1 MAKTEKKQ
9 NFLQGAAVLAAGVAL
24 VKLIGAI
31 FKIPLGNLLTGEGFG
46 YFNIAYSVYNVL
58 LVISTAGLP
67 VAVSKLVAEAGAQ
80 NRRADISRVIR
91 AALTTFLL
99 VGAVGSIGMFVFAQQ
114 IANLMKSSGA
124 VHTIRMLSP
133 AVFGVALMSVYRGY
147 YQGMSNM
154 YPTAISQVLEA
165 LAKLLVGFVAAW
177 ILTRRGDPQSIAAAG
192 AVAGVTSGTIL
203 GAVFLL
209 MKRAFDRGEPISG
222 EPTMS
227 QREAVRRLLAIAVPI
242 TIGSGAL
249 ALTNFI
255 DTTLVMRRLQ
265 DAAGF
270 TEDEATWLFG
280 AYGLSQTMFNF
291 PSAFIVPFASSV
303 VPAVAAALAV
313 GDGKTAS
320 RTIETS
326 LRITSLLA
334 LPAAAGLSILA
345 GPILNLLFAAR
356 PDEVAA
362 ATVPLNILAIAV
374 FFNSVVL
381 LTNAIL
387 QSLGKVRVPVYT
399 MLVGAV
405 IKIGTNW
412 VLVGQRAIN
421 IKGAPIGTCL
431 CYFVIM
437 SLNLIIIL
445 RSVKPRPNLL
455 RTFARPL
462 LATLI
467 MAACTWAA
475 YGIFCR
481 FISWRIAVLA
491 AIVVA
496 VAVYFVVVILLRAV
510 TRDDVLMLPKG
521 EKIAKL
527 LRLS

>member
-1 MAKTEKKQ
+1 MAKEQKQ

-24 VKLIGAI
+24 VKVIGAF

-58 LVISTAGLP
+58 LIISTAGLP
-67 VAVSKLVAEAGAQ
+67 VAVSKLVAEANAQ
-80 NRRADISRVIR
+80 NRSADIKRVIR
-91 AALTTFLL
+91 SALITFLAI
-99 VGAVGSIGMFVFAQQ
+99 GAVGSTLMFVFAQQ
-114 IANLMKSSGA
+114 IADLMKSSNA
-124 VHTIRMLSP
+124 VYTIRVLSP
-133 AVFGVALMSVYRGY
+133 AVFGVSLMSVYRGY

-154 YPTAISQVLEA
+154 VPTATSQVIEA
-165 LAKLLVGFVAAW
+165 LSKLLIGFVAAFLL
-177 ILTRRGDPQSIAAAG
+177 IRTGRDQAIAAAG
-192 AVAGVTSGTIL
+192 AVAGVTAGTIL

-209 MKRAFDRGEPISG
+209 MRRAFDRTPDIGG
-222 EPTMS
+222 VPTMS
-227 QREAVRRLLAIAVPI
+227 SREATRRLLAIAVPI

-265 DAAGF
+265 ESAGF
-270 TEDEATWLFG
+270 SENEATWLYG
-280 AYGLSQTMFNF
+280 AYGLAQTMFNF

-303 VPAVAAALAV
+303 VPAVAAALAR

-320 RTIETS
+320 RTIETA

-334 LPAAAGLSILA
+334 LPAAAGLSVLA
-345 GPILNLLFAAR
+345 GPILNMLFAAR
-356 PDEVAA
+356 PDEALA
-362 ATVPLNILAIAV
+362 ATIPLNILAIAV

-387 QSLGKVRVPVYT
+387 QSLGKVRIPVYT

-405 IKIGTNW
+405 VKISTNW
-412 VLVGQRAIN
+412 ILVGQPEIN

-437 SLNLIIIL
+437 ALNLAVIL
-445 RSVKPRPNLL
+445 RAVKPAPNLL

-462 LATLI
+462 IATLI
-467 MAACTWAA
+467 MAAATWAV
-475 YGIFCR
+475 YGIAGR
-481 FISWRIAVLA
+481 FVPDKLAALA
-491 AIVVA
+491 AIA
-496 VAVYFVVVILLRAV
+496 VAVVVYFVLVILLRAV

-521 EKIAKL
+521 EKIARL
-527 LRLS
+527 LRLR